1 MVEVAMM
8 HDQVNVARTGAGE
21 VQVPLHDAAAFAGM
35 HRAGQLAAAVLD
47 MITPAVRPGVTTG
60 ELDRLCNAFILDH
73 GAVPAPL
80 NYRGY
85 PKSICTSINQEVCH
99 GIPSEDRVLREGDI
113 LNIDV
118 TVILDGW
125 HGDTSRMFFAGEPK
139 VKARRLCQVTFEA
152 MWEGIRAVRP
162 GARLSVIGFAIQ
174 NHAEKFRYSVVQDY
188 CGHGIGRVFHDAP
201 SVLHYHTSRDKK
213 SKKERQEESYQIL
226 RQRDLVLQPG
236 MIFTIEP
243 MINAGSWDAGG
254 WRVKLSKE
262 DGWTVVTRDG
272 EPSAQFEHTVGV
284 TEDGC
289 EVFTLSPAG
298 LHHPPW

>member
-1 MVEVAMM
+1 MM
-8 HDQVNVARTGAGE
+8 QDQVHTAKRPASE
-21 VQVPLHDAAAFAGM
+21 AQVPLHDPADFAGM

-47 MITPAVRPGVTTG
+47 MIDGQVRPGVTTG
-60 ELDRLCNAFILDH
+60 ELDGLCEAFIRDH
-73 GAVPAPL
+73 GALAAPL

-85 PKSICTSINQEVCH
+85 PRSTCISINQEVCH
-99 GIPSEDRVLREGDI
+99 GIPSERRVLRDGDI

-139 VKARRLCQVTFEA
+139 IKARRLCQVTYEA
-152 MWEGIRAVRP
+152 MWRGIHAAQP
-162 GARLSVIGFAIQ
+162 GAPLSAIGLAIQ
-174 NHAEKFRYSVVQDY
+174 TYAEKFRYSVVQDY

-201 SVLHYHTSRDKK
+201 SVLHYSTSRDKK
-213 SKKERQEESYQIL
+213 AKKERQKPAGPMAPQRELIL
-226 RQRDLVLQPG
+226 RPG

-243 MINAGSWDAGG
+243 MINAGNWDAGG
-254 WRVKLSKE
+254 WKVKLSTE
-262 DGWTVVTRDG
+262 DGWTVITRDG
-272 EPSAQFEHTVGV
+272 ELSAQFEHTVGV

-298 LHHPPW
+298 LHHPAW